1 MAISTAL
8 ITGSETF
15 GDYFV
20 NPTKWLAL
28 AARGKII
35 NSHEIHSMI
44 LPAIVLDQKNIPD
57 SGEMIVRKAI
67 ELDAKAIISFGMAS
81 EVRGFRIERSGTN
94 WIENEKYCSEY
105 ENRKRI
111 DESRPARER
120 VQIDLSR
127 WNLEK
132 MEKEFKKQKLP
143 FESKISDDPGNF
155 SCNGWIYRTVKA
167 MQRQDLHIPYLFVHV
182 SCTKEAIEFVPDFS
196 PKKMLIKKEDLMRGL
211 EIILKNYKK

>member
-1 MAISTAL
+1 MTISTAL

-15 GDYFV
+15 GDYIF

-28 AARGKII
+28 TARGKII
-35 NSHEIHSMI
+35 NDHKIHTMV
-44 LPAIVLDQKNIPD
+44 LPAIVLDQKNAPD
-57 SGEMIVRKAI
+57 SGEIIVKKAI

-81 EVRGFRIERSGTN
+81 DVKGFRIERSATN

-105 ENRKRI
+105 ENKQRI
-111 DESRPARER
+111 DEGRLAREQ
-120 VQIDLSR
+120 VQVDLSR

-132 MEKEFKKQKLP
+132 MEKEFKKQKLQ

-155 SCNGWIYRTVKA
+155 SCNGWIYRTVRA
-167 MQRQDLHIPYLFVHV
+167 MKKYNLKIPYLFVHV
-182 SCTKEAIEFVPDFS
+182 SCTKETIEFVPDFS

-211 EIILKNYKK
+211 EVILKWYR